1 MPFTKTVFNRSS
13 DCARAISV
21 DAINGTAA
29 VFFNNGTAYEYKN
42 VSRRAIV
49 NFMINE
55 CASLGFFVNNIL
67 RDSRVSY
74 QQVWL
79 ILINQHWL
87 ILIRQC

>member
-21 DAINGTAA
+21 DALNGTAA

-74 QQVWL
+74 QQV
-79 ILINQHWL
+79 
-87 ILIRQC
+87 